1 MSVGPLVSVVL
12 LCWNRRDDVH
22 EVLGRIRELSYAQ
35 REVIV
40 VDNASG
46 DGTAEMVEID
56 FPEVRLLRMSDNL
69 GIAGYNAGFAAA
81 RGEYLV
87 VLDDDSFPAP
97 DALARMVE
105 AFESDSALGVVAFD
119 VRNATTYGKP
129 ATSGR
134 QAERPGAPRYQMSF
148 NGAGFGIRREL
159 FQRIGWY
166 PAEFFLY
173 WNEQDTAFRVLAA
186 GYRIETFPG
195 IVAYHKFSPRNR
207 ASERAPFYYTR
218 NAFWMVWKNYPLDLA
233 LITSWRLLFRCLF
246 HGFEQGTTVYL
257 RALWSAFAQVKA
269 LRGKRRPVSRE
280 IVRGA
285 RVTFELAFTQYR

>member
-1 MSVGPLVSVVL
+1 MRGDALVSVVL
-12 LCWNRRDDVH
+12 LCWNRRAEVA
-22 EVLGRIRELSYAQ
+22 EVLSHLRRLDYAPY
-35 REVIV
+35 EVIV
-40 VDNASG
+40 VDNASD
-46 DGTAEMVEID
+46 DGMAEMVARD
-56 FPEVRLLRMSDNL
+56 FPEVRLLRMPDNL

-81 RGEYLV
+81 QGEYLV
-87 VLDDDSFPAP
+87 VLDDDSFPAV
-97 DALARMVE
+97 DAVGRMVE
-105 AFESDSALGVVAFD
+105 AFESDEALGVVAFD
-119 VRNATTYGKP
+119 VRNAATHGKP
-129 ATSGR
+129 SASAT
-134 QAERPGAPRYQMSF
+134 QASTREPPRYQMSF

-166 PAEFFLY
+166 PGEFFLY